1 LINILLP
8 VSFTKSTLLKIN
20 YISQSVFYIYIIVL
34 LYVHNLVEFLT
45 FEAAPTG
52 EKLKLGARPFLQEQH
67 TENQERHSLLSK
79 GSSQLDESDGGGVAP
94 PPTTQ
99 ASTEE
104 EADSVALAI
113 KTDPLRKRQF
123 VIQEMI
129 ETERVYV
136 RDLKDVVEGYI
147 TFMRSPPQLNAED
160 EELLMP
166 DDLKAGKD
174 KMVFGNIEA
183 IYEWHRE

>member
-1 LINILLP
+1 M
-8 VSFTKSTLLKIN
+8 
-20 YISQSVFYIYIIVL
+20 
-34 LYVHNLVEFLT
+34 
-45 FEAAPTG
+45 
-52 EKLKLGARPFLQEQH
+52 QEQH

-79 GSSQLDESDGGGVAP
+79 GSSQLDESDGGGGAP
-94 PPTTQ
+94 LPPAATQ
-99 ASTEE
+99 PSTEE
-104 EADSVALAI
+104 EADSAALAN

-147 TFMRSPPQLNAED
+147 TFMRAPPQQNAED

>member
-1 LINILLP
+1 MFR
-8 VSFTKSTLLKIN
+8 VS
-20 YISQSVFYIYIIVL
+20 
-34 LYVHNLVEFLT
+34 
-45 FEAAPTG
+45 
-52 EKLKLGARPFLQEQH
+52 KLKCGLAHYFSQEQH

-79 GSSQLDESDGGGVAP
+79 GSSQLDESDGGGAP
-94 PPTTQ
+94 APSSTTQ
-99 ASTEE
+99 PSTEE
-104 EADSVALAI
+104 EADSVALAN

-147 TFMRSPPQLNAED
+147 AFMRAPPQPQNAED

>member
-1 LINILLP
+1 
-8 VSFTKSTLLKIN
+8 
-20 YISQSVFYIYIIVL
+20 
-34 LYVHNLVEFLT
+34 
-45 FEAAPTG
+45 
-52 EKLKLGARPFLQEQH
+52 
-67 TENQERHSLLSK
+67 
-79 GSSQLDESDGGGVAP
+79 LDESDGGGVAP
-94 PPTTQ
+94 APTTQ

-147 TFMRSPPQLNAED
+147 TFMRSPPQLTAED